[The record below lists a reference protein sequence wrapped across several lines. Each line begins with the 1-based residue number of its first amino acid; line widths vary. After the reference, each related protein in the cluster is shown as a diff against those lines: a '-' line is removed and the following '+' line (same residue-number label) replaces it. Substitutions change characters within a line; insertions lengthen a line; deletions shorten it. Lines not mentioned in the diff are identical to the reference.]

1 MPKKPS
7 RKAPAKRRS
16 ASNPRTRTPVF
27 SARDI
32 KHIRRTADELRQ
44 QQDEDTYDGPE
55 VIMTS
60 LGYVEV
66 YPEDGDSAS
75 VTMHGVNWTIEE
87 LVREVSRRLAL
98 ARLGE
103 RRSAKNG
110 GPLKRTK
117 RACSMRGKQTRAGSS
132 KAASRLS
139 THCPRRAAKN
149 GRGAARVPNVG
160 DAIHY
165 YLIPFGFAPTDGPH
179 EATVERVYWN
189 PSSQETLVDARL
201 LGVHAGSMARSIP
214 YHGSPSA
221 IPSGEGR
228 YRWWAWPSDAK
239 KFARKP
245 AKRRSAK
252 NCGR

>member
-1 MPKKPS
+1 MTVKRYSGRATVSLRLDDWDNYHYSVSVGGKVKATGTTRPPKAGFGRGVAYDSAEAYDRTAHAALGFAMADDSSGDVIGAVDYDPSGQFSITRAKP
-7 RKAPAKRRS
+7 
-16 ASNPRTRTPVF
+16 TRT
-27 SARDI
+27 S
-32 KHIRRTADELRQ
+32 TA
-44 QQDEDTYDGPE
+44 
-55 VIMTS
+55 
-60 LGYVEV
+60 
-66 YPEDGDSAS
+66 
-75 VTMHGVNWTIEE
+75 
-87 LVREVSRRLAL
+87 
-98 ARLGE
+98 
-103 RRSAKNG
+103 NG

-117 RACSMRGKQTRAGSS
+117 RACSMRGKQTRTGSS

-149 GRGAARVPNVG
+149 GSAARTPDVG

-189 PSSQETLVDARL
+189 PSSRETLVDARL

-239 KFARKP
+239 KFARKASGRAAP
-245 AKRRSAK
+245 KRRSAK
-252 NCGR
+252 NCGY